1 MSSHTMVG
9 AMKDLRVKMD
19 KKFNQS
25 ALKEYLK
32 ETSFAIK
39 LDSGTEEMNPQC

>member
-25 ALKEYLK
+25 LKEYLK

-39 LDSGTEEMNPQC
+39 LDSGTEEMNP